1 MTKLA
6 RILNLDDNL
15 AARYLRTRSLV
26 QEGFEV
32 IEASTG
38 AEALRIVRE
47 QRPEIALLDV
57 KLPDMSGLEVCS
69 LLKADP
75 TTSDIPVVQISATHI
90 TEEDRAAGFQHGADI
105 YLTEP
110 TETIVLVTVIRTL
123 LRLRQSESRLL
134 VSEERFRAIVNQ
146 ATAGIV
152 QTDLTG
158 RILHA
163 NERYCDFVGR
173 PLEELQRLSLFDVTH
188 PEDVEHCQT
197 LFERLVRDGTPFE
210 TDKRYLRQDGL
221 VVWTSNSIS
230 VVRDKNG
237 IAQHAIAIVIDIT
250 ERKRGE
256 EREHFLASVS
266 EGLAALTDQA
276 STLQRVTAAVVPAI
290 ADWCAV
296 DLVDSDGTHKRI
308 ASSHIDPLQEEML
321 HPLGAAPD
329 EAGADVSVPAKV
341 FATRQPELIS
351 SVWDARPGARRGD
364 ESRLRA
370 LREFG
375 LRSYICVPL
384 VSRDRVL
391 GTLTLGTS
399 KSGRRYRAGDLVMA
413 TEVGRRVSVAVEN
426 ANLYYA
432 IRQSAKRKDEFLATL
447 AHELRNPLAPLRNSL
462 QIMRTAGNDKDVVD
476 YAHGV
481 MERQVSQLRRLVDDL
496 LDVSRIDTGK
506 IDLRR
511 ERVLLSAVVKNALE
525 AIRPAIESKHELV
538 VVLPPEDIYLD
549 VDPARLA
556 QVITNLLDNA
566 DKYTPAGGHISLS
579 ATVHDHEATIVVAD
593 TGIGING
600 EMLDNIFDM
609 FVQGDSSFERPYGG
623 LGIGLTLV
631 KRLVEMHG
639 GSIRAESAGP
649 GKGSTFI
656 VTLPSASRGSEL
668 PPSTGARDDSADA
681 SPGVKRVILVVDD
694 NRDSAS
700 SLGSLLELM
709 GHRTHVVYD
718 GPNALEAAKKYRPEI
733 IFLDIGLPGI
743 SGYEVARRL
752 REDEASRNARIVAL
766 SGYGTVE
773 DRKRSMS
780 VGFDAHV
787 VKPIDIEEIN
797 KILRQAAH

>member
-6 RILNLDDNL
+6 RILNLDDNV
-15 AARYLRTRSLV
+15 AARYLRTRELV

-32 IEASTG
+32 IEAGTG

-47 QRPEIALLDV
+47 QKPDIALLDV
-57 KLPDMSGLEVCS
+57 RLPDMSGLEVCS

-75 TTSDIPVVQISATHI
+75 TTSDIPVVQISATHV

-110 TETIVLVTVIRTL
+110 TEPIVLVTVIRTL

-173 PLEELQRLSLFDVTH
+173 TVDELQRLSLFDVTH
-188 PEDVEHCQT
+188 PDDVEHCRT
-197 LFERLVRDGTPFE
+197 LFERLARDGMPFE
-210 TDKRYLRQDGL
+210 TDKRYLRPDGL

-230 VVRDKNG
+230 VVLDKNG
-237 IAQHAIAIVIDIT
+237 VAQHAIAIVIDIT

-256 EREHFLASVS
+256 EREHFLATVS

-276 STLQRVTAAVVPAI
+276 STLQKVTASVVPAI

-296 DLVDSDGTHKRI
+296 DLVDSDGAHRRI
-308 ASSHIDPLQEEML
+308 ASSNIDPLKEDLL
-321 HPLGAAPD
+321 HPLGEPPAD
-329 EAGADVSVPAKV
+329 AGADVNVSAKV
-341 FATRQPELIS
+341 FATRRPELIS
-351 SVWDARPGARRGD
+351 NVWDVLPGARRGD
-364 ESRLRA
+364 ESRMLA

-384 VSRDRVL
+384 VSHDKVL

-399 KSGRRYRAGDLVMA
+399 SSGRRYHASDLVVA
-413 TEVGRRVSVAVEN
+413 TEVGRRVSIAVEN
-426 ANLYYA
+426 ANLYNA
-432 IRQSAKRKDEFLATL
+432 IQLSAKRKDEFLATL

-462 QIMRTAGNDKDVVD
+462 QIMRTAGSDKDIVSH
-476 YAHGV
+476 AHGV

-525 AIRPAIESKHELV
+525 AIRPAIEAKHELV
-538 VVLPPEDIYLD
+538 VMLPPEDIYLD

-566 DKYTPAGGHISLS
+566 AKYTPAGGHISLS
-579 ATVHDHEATIVVAD
+579 ATLHENEVTIVVAD
-593 TGIGING
+593 TGIGIQAD
-600 EMLDNIFDM
+600 MLNNIFDM

-639 GSIRAESAGP
+639 GMIRAESAGP
-649 GKGSTFI
+649 GKGSSFI
-656 VTLPSASRGSEL
+656 VTLPPASMSSDL
-668 PPSTGARDDSADA
+668 PASTGARDDSTDA
-681 SPGVKRVILVVDD
+681 RPGTKRVILVVDD

-718 GPNALEAAKKYRPEI
+718 GPNALVAAKKYRPEI

-752 REDEASRNARIVAL
+752 RLDDSSRNARIVAL
-766 SGYGTVE
+766 SGYGTSE
-773 DRKRSMS
+773 DRKRSMA

-787 VKPIDIEEIN
+787 VKPIDIDEIN

>member
-1 MTKLA
+1 MKKP
-6 RILNLDDNL
+6 RVLNLDDNV
-15 AARYLRTRSLV
+15 AARYLRSRSLI

-32 IEASTG
+32 IEAGTG

-47 QRPEIALLDV
+47 QSPDIALLDV
-57 KLPDMSGLEVCS
+57 QLPDMSGLEVCS
-69 LLKADP
+69 RIKSDP
-75 TTSDIPVVQISATHI
+75 AMSEIPVVQISATHV
-90 TEEDRAAGFQHGADI
+90 TDDDKAAGIEHGADI

-110 TETIVLVTVIRTL
+110 TEPIVLITVIRTL

-134 VSEERFRAIVNQ
+134 ASEERFRAIVNQ

-158 RILHA
+158 VILHA
-163 NERYCDFVGR
+163 NERFCDFVGR
-173 PLEELQRLSLFDVTH
+173 TVEELQGLSLFDVTH
-188 PEDVEHCQT
+188 PEDVEHSRMQ
-197 LFERLVRDGTPFE
+197 FKRLVTDGAPFD
-210 TDKRYLRQDGL
+210 TDKRYVRQDSTI
-221 VVWTSNSIS
+221 VWTSNSLS

-237 IAQHAIAIVIDIT
+237 VAQHAIAIVIDIT

-256 EREHFLASVS
+256 DREHFLAKVS
-266 EGLAALTDQA
+266 EGLAELTDQT
-276 STLQRVTAAVVPAI
+276 STLQKVTSAVVPAI

-296 DLVDSDGTHKRI
+296 DLIEADGTHKRI
-308 ASSHIDPLQEEML
+308 ASSNIDPLKEDLL
-321 HPLGAAPD
+321 HPLGDAQAD
-329 EAGADVSVPAKV
+329 AGEGVAAKV
-341 FATRQPELIS
+341 FATRQPELIPNI
-351 SVWDARPGARRGD
+351 WEAAPGARRGD

-384 VSRDRVL
+384 VSRDKVL

-399 KSGRRYRAGDLVMA
+399 SSGRRYQAGDLIVA
-413 TEVGRRVSVAVEN
+413 TEVGRRVAIAVEN

-462 QIMRTAGNDKDVVD
+462 QIMRTAGNDKDVVA

-506 IDLRR
+506 IELRR

-525 AIRPAIESKHELV
+525 AIRPSIEGKHELAV
-538 VVLPPEDIYLD
+538 MLPTQDIYLD
-549 VDPARLA
+549 VDPARMA

-566 DKYTPAGGHISLS
+566 DKYTPVGGHISLS
-579 ATVHDHEATIVVAD
+579 ATAHDNEVSIVVAD
-593 TGIGING
+593 TGIGIHA
-600 EMLDNIFDM
+600 EMLNNIFDM

-639 GSIRAESAGP
+639 GTIRAESAGP
-649 GKGSTFI
+649 GKGSSFI
-656 VTLPSASRGSEL
+656 VSMPPVAKGSDLPA
-668 PPSTGARDDSADA
+668 STGARDDSADA
-681 SPGVKRVILVVDD
+681 KPGIKRVILVVDD

-709 GHRTHVVYD
+709 GHRAHVAYD
-718 GPNALEAAKKYRPEI
+718 GPHALEAAKKYRPEI

-752 REDEASRNARIVAL
+752 REDASSRHARIVAL

-773 DRKRSMS
+773 DRKRSLA
-780 VGFDAHV
+780 VGFDSHV

-797 KILRQAAH
+797 RILRQAAH

>member
-1 MTKLA
+1 MKKP
-6 RILNLDDNL
+6 RVLNLDDNV
-15 AARYLRTRSLV
+15 AARYLRSRSLAV
-26 QEGFEV
+26 EGFDV
-32 IEASTG
+32 IEAGTG

-47 QRPEIALLDV
+47 QKLDIALLDV

-69 LLKADP
+69 LIKSDP
-75 TTSDIPVVQISATHI
+75 ATSELPVVQISATHI
-90 TEEDRAAGFQHGADI
+90 TDDDKAAGIEHGADI

-110 TETIVLVTVIRTL
+110 TEAIVLVTVIRTL

-134 VSEERFRAIVNQ
+134 ASEQRFRAIVNQ

-152 QTDLTG
+152 QTDLAG
-158 RILHA
+158 VILHA
-163 NERYCDFVGR
+163 NERYSDFVGR
-173 PLEELQRLSLFDVTH
+173 PVEELPGVSLFAVTH
-188 PEDVEHCQT
+188 PEDVEQCRM
-197 LFERLVRDGTPFE
+197 LFNRLVTNGAPFD
-210 TDKRYLRQDGL
+210 TDMRYLRQDGRI
-221 VVWTSNSIS
+221 VWTSNSLS

-237 IAQHAIAIVIDIT
+237 VAQHAIAIVIDIT

-256 EREHFLASVS
+256 EREHFLAKIS
-266 EGLAALTDQA
+266 EGLAELTDQT
-276 STLQRVTAAVVPAI
+276 STLQKVTSAVVPAI

-296 DLVDSDGTHKRI
+296 DLVDADGTHKRI
-308 ASSHIDPLQEEML
+308 ASSNIDPLKEDLL
-321 HPLGAAPD
+321 HPLGDAQ
-329 EAGADVSVPAKV
+329 ADTDSVPAKV
-341 FATRQPELIS
+341 FATRQPELIPNIWEA
-351 SVWDARPGARRGD
+351 VPGARRGD
-364 ESRLRA
+364 DTRLRA

-384 VSRDRVL
+384 VSRDKVL

-399 KSGRRYRAGDLVMA
+399 SSGRRYQAGDLIVA
-413 TEVGRRVSVAVEN
+413 TEVGRRVAIAVEN

-462 QIMRTAGNDKDVVD
+462 QIMRTAGNDKDVVA

-506 IDLRR
+506 IELRR

-525 AIRPAIESKHELV
+525 AIRPSIEGKHELAV
-538 VVLPPEDIYLD
+538 MLPTQDIYLD
-549 VDPARLA
+549 VDPARMA

-566 DKYTPAGGHISLS
+566 DKYTPVGGHISLS
-579 ATVHDHEATIVVAD
+579 ATAHDNEVSIVVAD
-593 TGIGING
+593 TGIGIHA
-600 EMLDNIFDM
+600 EMLSNIFDM

-639 GSIRAESAGP
+639 GTIRAESAGP
-649 GKGSTFI
+649 GKGSSFI
-656 VTLPSASRGSEL
+656 VSMPPVAKGSDL

-681 SPGVKRVILVVDD
+681 KPGVKRVILVVDD

-709 GHRTHVVYD
+709 GHRAHVAYD
-718 GPNALEAAKKYRPEI
+718 GPHALEAAKKYRPEI

-752 REDEASRNARIVAL
+752 REDASSRHARIVAL

-773 DRKRSMS
+773 DRKRSLA
-780 VGFDAHV
+780 VGFDSHV

-797 KILRQAAH
+797 RILRQAAH